1 MATLKEIAE
10 ITKVSI
16 TTVSRILNNDTT
28 LNVSTKTREEVL
40 EVTKKL
46 GYKTIGQRYKD
57 RKTKKYKVGIAQMFE
72 LDEQKKDIYYIMM
85 KNVLEEVCLEKNIEV
100 ISLFRNQDK
109 NFIKI
114 TKKKIDGI
122 FPIGRFTLEEISNF
136 ENYTKNIVF
145 IDSSPDEL
153 TYHSIIPNYQL
164 GVKIALKHFLDKG
177 HKDIGFVGSKYTFG
191 NTKDW
196 EIDSRYVYFKSFL
209 EGNNLFNEKYIVE
222 CEMNSKSGYNNIIKF
237 LKNSKLPSAF
247 FISSDAIASGIL
259 KAFSEKNIKIPED
272 VSIITFNDTPLS
284 EFATPALSSIRIFMR
299 EYADAAIRR
308 MEELWEGEH
317 VVKKVIMTC
326 NLIERDSVKDKG
338 DDKRKV
344 GNKI

>member
-10 ITKVSI
+10 LSDVSI

-28 LNVSTKTREEVL
+28 LNVSNKTKEKVIEIAN
-40 EVTKKL
+40 KL
-46 GYKTIGQRYKD
+46 NYKTIGQRYKD
-57 RKTKKYKVGIAQMFE
+57 RKAKKYKIGIAQMFE
-72 LDEQKKDIYYIMM
+72 LEEQKKDIYYIMM
-85 KNVLEEVCLEKNIEV
+85 KNVLEEVCLEKGIEV
-100 ISLFRNQDK
+100 ISLFRNKDK

-114 TKKKIDGI
+114 NKKKLDGI
-122 FPIGRFTLEEISNF
+122 FPIGRFTLEEIADF
-136 ENYTKNIVF
+136 ESYTRNIVF

-164 GVKIALKHFLDKG
+164 GVRIALKHFLDKG
-177 HKDIGFVGSKYTFG
+177 HKDIGFIGNKYTFG
-191 NTKDW
+191 NTKEW

-209 EGNNLFNEKYIVE
+209 EGHNLFNEKYIVE

-299 EYADAAIRR
+299 EYADAAIRL

-317 VVKKVIMTC
+317 GVKKVIMPC
-326 NLIERDSVKDKG
+326 NLIERESVKDKT
-338 DDKRKV
+338 
-344 GNKI
+344 I

>member
-16 TTVSRILNNDTT
+16 TTVSRILNNDIT

-40 EVTKKL
+40 EVAKKL

-85 KNVLEEVCLEKNIEV
+85 KNILEEVCSEKNIEV

-122 FPIGRFTLEEISNF
+122 FPIGRFTLEEIANF

-177 HKDIGFVGSKYTFG
+177 HKDIGFIGSKYTFG

-222 CEMNSKSGYNNIIKF
+222 CEMN
-237 LKNSKLPSAF
+237 
-247 FISSDAIASGIL
+247 
-259 KAFSEKNIKIPED
+259 
-272 VSIITFNDTPLS
+272 
-284 EFATPALSSIRIFMR
+284 
-299 EYADAAIRR
+299 
-308 MEELWEGEH
+308 
-317 VVKKVIMTC
+317 
-326 NLIERDSVKDKG
+326 
-338 DDKRKV
+338 
-344 GNKI
+344 